1 MVCAASAVVGELQ
14 TQAKALGFEDGS
26 YATFHLRRNDFHD
39 QYKSVIQTAEQIYE
53 TTKDKLRENEL
64 IFFATDERDKSY
76 FDFFVQKGHTIRFL
90 GDFGEVH
97 LDTDFLGMV
106 DSLVAASGRVFFG
119 TYFSTFS
126 GYITRLRGYL
136 LKNDKTT
143 YYTTK
148 THFNENQQWTVGGF
162 WGREYP
168 AGWYLIDSDEL
179 QEKYIVKKPEEEFP
193 QLARD

>member
-1 MVCAASAVVGELQ
+1 M
-14 TQAKALGFEDGS
+14 
-26 YATFHLRRNDFHD
+26 
-39 QYKSVIQTAEQIYE
+39 IQTAEQIYE

-179 QEKYIVKKPEEEFP
+179 QEKYKVKKPEEEFP